1 MPPDTQTVAEAHAV
15 LDASMRAAPA
25 RARRIMIVAGEAS
38 GDLHGSDLAREIM
51 ARDPRCDLF
60 GIAGEQM
67 RAAGVRALVK
77 TEDIHGL
84 GLSELASTIT
94 RTVRAFGALRRIIRR
109 EKPDLVILIDY
120 AEFNLILSG
129 VAKRAGVPVLYY
141 ITPQVWA
148 WRRGRVG
155 KLVERADRLAVV
167 LPFEAQIFAPA
178 GDRVSFVGHPLL
190 DRVKPAQDR
199 AATLKRHGIAPG
211 SRLLAILPGSRRAEV
226 RYLLR
231 PMVEAARVLARD
243 HGLVPALALAPT
255 LSRAELAAAG
265 VDLEGM
271 HIIEGDTY
279 SIIAASELGLVT
291 SGTATLE
298 TALLA
303 CPMVIAYKVSPLT
316 YILGR
321 VLITGV
327 DFIGMPNIL
336 AGRQIVPELIQGQ
349 VTARNLVRA
358 AEPLLSETIHAE
370 TQAALRALRER
381 LGAPGAAARVADMAL
396 EMTS

>member
-1 MPPDTQTVAEAHAV
+1 
-15 LDASMRAAPA
+15 
-25 RARRIMIVAGEAS
+25 
-38 GDLHGSDLAREIM
+38 
-51 ARDPRCDLF
+51 
-60 GIAGEQM
+60 
-67 RAAGVRALVK
+67 
-77 TEDIHGL
+77 
-84 GLSELASTIT
+84 
-94 RTVRAFGALRRIIRR
+94 
-109 EKPDLVILIDY
+109 
-120 AEFNLILSG
+120 
-129 VAKRAGVPVLYY
+129 
-141 ITPQVWA
+141 
-148 WRRGRVG
+148 
-155 KLVERADRLAVV
+155 VV

-396 EMTS
+396 EMTTS